1 MEPQRKENV
10 AGGGGERGLKV
21 GWYFFESRVRRR
33 QNSRSHWMPVLMI
46 SMTPLIVSV
55 ISQLLG
61 QVPEMLVYYPLPD
74 PSEAGTIILIFQM
87 RKLSHREVK

>member
-46 SMTPLIVSV
+46 SMTPLLC
-55 ISQLLG
+55 QLLASYWAKCLRCLSITPCQIPLR
-61 QVPEMLVYYPLPD
+61 QV
-74 PSEAGTIILIFQM
+74 Q
-87 RKLSHREVK
+87 LSSFFR